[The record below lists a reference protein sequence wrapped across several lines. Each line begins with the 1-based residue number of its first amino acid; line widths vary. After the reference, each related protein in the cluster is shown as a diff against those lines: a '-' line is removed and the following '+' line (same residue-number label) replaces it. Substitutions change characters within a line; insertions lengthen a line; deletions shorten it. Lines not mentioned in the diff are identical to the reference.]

1 MKILR
6 RNTCYSGDS
15 VDNKNLGGAFV
26 VEYNNEFFVGIH
38 DDLGLAFFIRRYE
51 TCLEAGLIFREVLDY
66 CVKVYHG
73 GNRKL
78 FWLEDTD
85 TFMPK
90 ERYANMLSEIV
101 ELGSENVKSENQEL
115 RKGANINPRIIEI
128 MTQ

>member
-73 GNRKL
+73 GDRKL
-78 FWLEDTD
+78 FWLKDTD
-85 TFMPK
+85 TFMFK
-90 ERYANMLSEIV
+90 EGYANMISKMV
-101 ELGSENVKSENQEL
+101 ELGSENAKSERREI
-115 RKGANINPRIIEI
+115 GEGTNINPRIIEI